1 MKSNGRKCYKLAD
14 NLSLVIVQ
22 LLSCVQLFATLLTAA
37 LQDSLSF
44 IISWSLLK
52 LCIPMYLSLQP
63 HKFIKFSSASP
74 KMW

>member
-1 MKSNGRKCYKLAD
+1 MKSNGRKYYKVAD

-22 LLSCVQLFATLLTAA
+22 LLSCVQLFASPWTAA
-37 LQDSLSF
+37 LQASLSF

-52 LCIPMYLSLQP
+52 HCIPMYLSLHP